1 MSEGESNP
9 NLEENPN
16 PEFQSPIPENTENK
30 DENENPNPEE
40 NQNTGENPNP
50 EDPNENKG
58 ETEIET
64 ETEPPKKEYAPANP
78 TLNECI
84 QLNQLLPLNKIDKNI
99 EAISTVIY
107 ENDDLLNEFLQ
118 KIDNRTKICTDDP
131 EGEFITCEQNRDG
144 DSYRSPF
151 SNKYFPPTDDA
162 KYPSPPLR
170 KLEESFNQIF
180 KNYAKAYYSTSS
192 NISVYCWDLGD
203 NPSDGFGVAVL
214 IKHSVNGESMHNG
227 LWDSSNVISVNF
239 SDNGKKAK
247 YNLIT
252 TVNLTMAFSNKTCG
266 NVSLS
271 GSLTRSSSA
280 EKNVKDYYSIE
291 HLENI
296 GKMVEDLE
304 SNISNTLDAIY
315 VSKSK
320 EIIDTSRVNPILGKP
335 GIAQAMALKNVVLG
349 MKK

>member
-9 NLEENPN
+9 NPDENPN
-16 PEFQSPIPENTENK
+16 PESETPILENQENKEEPSNPNPEYTENP
-30 DENENPNPEE
+30 NENPNPEY
-40 NQNTGENPNP
+40 QN
-50 EDPNENKG
+50 NEN
-58 ETEIET
+58 EIET
-64 ETEPPKKEYAPANP
+64 ETVPPKKEYAPPNP
-78 TLNECI
+78 SLNECI

-118 KIDNRTKICTDDP
+118 KIDNRTKICNEDP
-131 EGEFITCEQNRDG
+131 LGDFITCEQNRDG

-151 SNKYFPPTDDA
+151 SNKYFPPTEDA

-180 KNYAKAYYSTSS
+180 KNYAKAYYSSSS
-192 NISVYCWDLGD
+192 NYSVYCWDLGD

-214 IKHSVNGESMHNG
+214 IKHSVSGESMHNG

-239 SDNGKKAK
+239 SEGGKKAK

-271 GSLTRSSSA
+271 GSLTRSCSA
-280 EKNVKDYYSIE
+280 EKSVKDYYSLE